1 VMTHSGSRYPGVPA
15 TAVMHGLQ
23 AHAVVDEP
31 RKAEVAELGVEG
43 LVQHDVARLDVAM
56 DDALV
61 PLLVEVQH
69 GGR

>member
-1 VMTHSGSRYPGVPA
+1 MPWSMSRARPKSP
-15 TAVMHGLQ
+15 
-23 AHAVVDEP
+23 
-31 RKAEVAELGVEG
+31 LGVEG

-69 GGR
+69 GGRQSKNYLVSENSKLG